1 MKIIIT
7 KLTVVLFLAA
17 VSGCAT
23 MIDQVHR
30 PKVDEFEKKTYTL
43 LNEEAVVGQPFIKGT
58 KVKLVIISGG
68 DWVKVYAYNSNED
81 VLNAKR
87 SLILYLF
94 KDDFPTQKFELKVLE
109 KKLFEKVK

>member
-1 MKIIIT
+1 MKTIII
-7 KLTVVLFLAA
+7 KLIVVLFLAM

-23 MIDQVHR
+23 MIDKVH
-30 PKVDEFEKKTYTL
+30 KTKIDEFEKKTYTL
-43 LNEEAVVGQPFIKGT
+43 LNEEAVVGQPFKKGT
-58 KVKLVIISGG
+58 KVKLVIISGS

-81 VLNAKR
+81 VLNASR

-94 KDDFPTQKFELKVLE
+94 KEDFPTQKFEFKILE